1 MHSPGSVAFRIF
13 GLDVMW
19 YGLLIG
25 GGFLLAT
32 IISYLRA
39 PKHQIKPDF
48 ILDLVIWMIPAA
60 IVGARAYYVIFS
72 WSDYAG
78 DWKKILDIRSG
89 GLAIH
94 GGLIL
99 CFLVGYFVC
108 KHYKQGFVRTADLV
122 AVSIPLAQAIG
133 RWGNFFNEEAHGMQT
148 DLPWAQIIDGIG
160 YHPTFLYESIW
171 CFCLF
176 WFLLW
181 FDDHK
186 RSFDGQMISLYMM
199 LYSVERFFV
208 EGLRTDSLMLV
219 PSIGLRVSQL
229 VAGIAVVVGVAAEIY
244 FTHKFKDKPL
254 MVKLAMTADNK
265 AAVNKLS
272 KEKAVIGL
280 MTDTDT
286 ELLASSPRKLFV
298 ERTEAYNAE
307 VKRTI
312 AESGKTE
319 K

>member
-148 DLPWAQIIDGIG
+148 DLPWAQIIDGVG

-171 CFCLF
+171 CFALF

-181 FDDHK
+181 FDNRH
-186 RSFDGQMISLYMM
+186 RSFNGQIICLYMI

-208 EGLRTDSLMLV
+208 EGLRTDSLMFGPLRQAQLI
-219 PSIGLRVSQL
+219 SLGLILIGIVLY
-229 VAGIAVVVGVAAEIY
+229 VVLKKRAASKGD
-244 FTHKFKDKPL
+244 TG
-254 MVKLAMTADNK
+254 
-265 AAVNKLS
+265 LS
-272 KEKAVIGL
+272 
-280 MTDTDT
+280 
-286 ELLASSPRKLFV
+286 
-298 ERTEAYNAE
+298 
-307 VKRTI
+307 
-312 AESGKTE
+312 
-319 K
+319 